1 MVVSSSIKL
10 RSQLYP
16 FQRTAVERAKA
27 FDGRCLLAMDA
38 GTGKTLTSLTYMV
51 ETSSF
56 PTVIVCPASLKYN
69 WANELRKHYGL
80 DSLVI
85 DGTNVSKY
93 SRRLPP
99 DPHIYIINYDILYAY
114 TDFFLHINPKLLIL
128 DECQYIKNLKS
139 RRTKACAGLAYASDR
154 LLGLSGTPLTRMPS
168 DLYPL
173 LNCIFR
179 GQFVSLW
186 TFEGMYCT
194 RYKSRFGWKIT
205 GTKNEPQLNQFLT
218 ERCMIRYKIED
229 VLPDLPPFIRQTTL
243 LEMTPA
249 QKREY
254 ELLICQ
260 FREWLQMR
268 YPDRKIP
275 RSDETAVLT
284 QMGYMKRRVA
294 EWKIPAIVE
303 NIEDFLNG
311 SDGKLLV
318 FAIHTKVMDGIWE
331 KFSSKGKKGHPMAV
345 RIDGSTPAKT
355 RDNHVQR
362 FQNDPSCRLFLG
374 QIQATGTGLTLNAS
388 HHTIFAEVDFLPV
401 THTQA
406 EARNRRIG
414 QDADFVHYN
423 YILMKNT
430 IEERVCQTLF
440 DRQKVIDTVI
450 DGRGV
455 EEEGTFNLV
464 SSFIQDHVENFG
476 LIS

>member
-1 MVVSSSIKL
+1 MRTDIIP
-10 RSQLYP
+10 RTTLYP
-16 FQRTAVERAKA
+16 FQRSAVERAKA

-38 GTGKTLTSLTYMV
+38 GTGKTLTSITYMV
-51 ETSSF
+51 ETASF
-56 PTVIVCPASLKYN
+56 PAVIVCPASLKYN

-80 DSLVI
+80 ESLVI
-85 DGTNVSKY
+85 DGTNTAKY
-93 SRRLPP
+93 SRRLPT
-99 DPHIYIINYDILYAY
+99 DPPIYIINYDILYAY
-114 TDFFLHINPKLLIL
+114 VDFFQRIQPKLVIL
-128 DECQYIKNLKS
+128 DECHYIKSLKA
-139 RRTKACAGLAYASDR
+139 RRTKACAVLAYASDR

-173 LNCIFR
+173 LNCIFK

-205 GTKNEPQLNQFLT
+205 GTKNEKQLNDFLT

-243 LEMTPA
+243 LEMTNA

-254 ELLICQ
+254 RQLTDEFC
-260 FREWLQMR
+260 EWLQTR

-275 RSDETAVLT
+275 RSEEGAVVAK
-284 QMGYMKRRVA
+284 MGYMKRQVA
-294 EWKIPAIVE
+294 EWKIPSIIESV
-303 NIEDFLNG
+303 EDFLNG

-331 KFSSKGKKGHPMAV
+331 AFGSKGTKAHPLAV
-345 RIDGSTPAKT
+345 RIDGSTPAKM
-355 RDNHVQR
+355 RDANVQR

-374 QIQATGTGLTLNAS
+374 QIVASGTGLTLTAS

-414 QDADFVHYN
+414 QGADFVHYN
-423 YILMKNT
+423 YILMKDT
-430 IEERVCQTLF
+430 IEEHVCQTLF

-455 EEEGTFNLV
+455 EEEGTFNLA
-464 SSFIQDHVENFG
+464 SSFIRDHVKNFG
-476 LIS
+476 LIR